1 NEGLKKEKIEL
12 KKENDF
18 LKKTLERVKELYKEK
33 VPELARMIGYVKAS
47 ILDKAKEKLLK
58 RHFTDD
64 VEVSGAQTFM
74 NDKQEQ
80 EKQV

>member
-1 NEGLKKEKIEL
+1 
-12 KKENDF
+12 
-18 LKKTLERVKELYKEK
+18 
-33 VPELARMIGYVKAS
+33 MIGYVKAS

-64 VEVSGAQTFM
+64 VEVCGAQTFM

-80 EKQV
+80 EKQRQSMKLKNRDEGMER